1 MEQRSLY
8 DRLGGRD
15 AVVAVI
21 DDFVGRAAA
30 DSRINPKFAR
40 TDVPRLKAML
50 VEQVCAATGGPVQ
63 YAGRGMRETHDG
75 MGVTAGEFD
84 ALVADL
90 VATLDQF
97 QVPDAERQELLG
109 ILGPLRGDIVEV
121 ESAAT
126 GTPLPE
132 SYQPAPPLTRV

>member
-1 MEQRSLY
+1 MEHRSLY
-8 DRLGGRD
+8 DRLGGKN
-15 AVVAVI
+15 AIVSVV

-50 VEQVCAATGGPVQ
+50 VEQVSEATGGPVK
-63 YAGRGMRETHDG
+63 YSGRGMRETHDR

-90 VATLDQF
+90 VATLSQF
-97 QVPDAERQELLG
+97 NVPNVEQQELIGMLA
-109 ILGPLRGDIVEV
+109 PLRGDIVEV
-121 ESAAT
+121 ESPAT
-126 GTPLPE
+126 GTPLPDG
-132 SYQPAPPLTRV
+132 YKAAPPLAHV

>member
-1 MEQRSLY
+1 MESRTLY
-8 DRLGGRD
+8 DRLGGKD

-30 DSRINPKFAR
+30 DSRINGKFAR

-50 VEQVCAATGGPVQ
+50 VEQVSAATGGPVQ
-63 YAGRGMRETHDG
+63 YTGRGMRATHDG

-84 ALVADL
+84 ALVGDL

-97 QVPDAERQELLG
+97 NVPAAEQQELLG
-109 ILGPLRGDIVEV
+109 ILGPLRSDIVEV
-121 ESAAT
+121 ETPTT
-126 GTPLPE
+126 GTALPDGYQNAEPL
-132 SYQPAPPLTRV
+132 ARV